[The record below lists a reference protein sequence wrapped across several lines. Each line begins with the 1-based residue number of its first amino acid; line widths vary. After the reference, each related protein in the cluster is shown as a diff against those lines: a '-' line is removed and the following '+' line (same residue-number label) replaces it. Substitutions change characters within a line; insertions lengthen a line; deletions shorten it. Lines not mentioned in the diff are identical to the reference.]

1 MVSKSLPIE
10 TRTSE
15 CVILLHG
22 LARTSKS
29 FVSMEASL
37 KQSGYQTINYSYP
50 STKFKIETLAENAIN
65 EALAMSSDSTKIH
78 FVTHSM
84 GGILVR
90 QYLHTHSITNLGR
103 VVMLGPPNQGSQVVD
118 NLKNMPGFKLI
129 NGPAGMQLG
138 TEATSIP
145 NKLGGAMFDVGVIAG
160 NRSINFILST
170 MLPGDNDGKVTVAN
184 TKLEGMKDHI
194 TLPVTHPLM
203 MNNPR
208 VIKQTKHFLAHGKF
222 ER

>member
-1 MVSKSLPIE
+1 MVSKSLPDE

-65 EALAMSSDSTKIH
+65 EALAMSSGSTKIH

-138 TEATSIP
+138 TEATSTP
-145 NKLGGAMFDVGVIAG
+145 NKLGSAKFDVGVIAG

-170 MLPGDNDGKVTVAN
+170 MLPGDNDGKVTVTN

-208 VIKQTKHFLAHGKF
+208 VIKQTKHFLEHGKF

>member
-1 MVSKSLPIE
+1 
-10 TRTSE
+10 
-15 CVILLHG
+15 
-22 LARTSKS
+22 
-29 FVSMEASL
+29 
-37 KQSGYQTINYSYP
+37 
-50 STKFKIETLAENAIN
+50 
-65 EALAMSSDSTKIH
+65 
-78 FVTHSM
+78 
-84 GGILVR
+84 
-90 QYLHTHSITNLGR
+90 
-103 VVMLGPPNQGSQVVD
+103 MLGPPNQGSQVVD